1 MRLIAITSPATDAGK
16 TFIATGL
23 AEGLARR
30 GIKTLFIDLDL
41 AVGDS
46 IRVFGLADEARQPH
60 PTVSSWRDFPDP
72 WKSLLTGPG
81 GVMVIPRP
89 ENNGESVTEVGLT
102 QIIAQAEKTG
112 IEAVVLDLGAD
123 VRAPFWDGM
132 IERADVPF
140 LVLDTDAKALDRA
153 RRFLAASMQP
163 PEGWILVVNQRTP
176 RGGYRQDEMVR
187 NLGAASVTQSVVA
200 IPYIP
205 ENRRPTIR
213 LPVDIPSAGE
223 LAEIAM
229 GRPLVELKGGKS
241 SKMSFLARIFSR
253 KASPEIQND
262 EEPFV
267 TPFRENKG
275 FEGISSPMPTEAIS
289 NRKALLLGRAQSL
302 AATLE
307 NLGWDTTFYERDD
320 YDVALADPATF
331 KRIPR
336 EKQTLIIGAGMDLF
350 FSSDQLAHE
359 SAIPVA
365 NENAVV
371 AILQERFGG
380 ALPRRQSVEIP
391 DSNMSEHSISP
402 SADRKKVAGVVVGF
416 YSGAQGYQGKTVL
429 ALNTAALLASEGHPV
444 CLVDLDTDKAGL
456 TTLCGW
462 NERTV
467 PPVDLRNAVE
477 SSTGV
482 VKGPG
487 GVHVITAPLD
497 YPGWSPTP
505 IQINNLLGKL
515 VAQYPYVVLDFGAR
529 VASPSTI
536 AALKQCGI
544 VFIVST
550 PFRGALSAVAR
561 FRSKE
566 MAEIGGNK
574 VRAIINRVGADGAMT
589 PRDAAAILGFVSAY
603 STVPEDSAFVV
614 AETKALDGK
623 KYIPPVLGKCEA
635 KKAVKGLVEEIQK
648 SQGVMV

>member
-60 PTVSSWRDFPDP
+60 PTVASWRDFPDP
-72 WKSLLTGPG
+72 WRSSLTGPG
-81 GVMVIPRP
+81 GVVVIPRP
-89 ENNGESVTEVGLT
+89 ENNGESVAEDGLT
-102 QIIAQAEKTG
+102 ELIAQAESTG
-112 IEAVVLDLGAD
+112 IEAVVMDLGAD
-123 VRAPFWDGM
+123 VRAPFWDGI
-132 IERADVPF
+132 IERADVSF
-140 LVLDTDAKALDRA
+140 LVLDTDGKALDRA

-163 PEGWILVVNQRTP
+163 PEGWVLVINQRTP

-187 NLGAASVTQSVVA
+187 NLGAASVTRSVVT
-200 IPYIP
+200 IPFIP
-205 ENRRPTIR
+205 EKKRPTIR

-229 GRPLVELKGGKS
+229 GRPLVELKEGKT
-241 SKMSFLARIFSR
+241 SKKSFLARIFSR

-307 NLGWDTTFYERDD
+307 NLGWDTTFYEHDD

-331 KRIPR
+331 KRVPR
-336 EKQTLIIGAGMDLF
+336 DKPTLIVGAGMDLF
-350 FSSDQLAHE
+350 FSSDQLARE
-359 SAIPVA
+359 SVIPIA

-380 ALPRRQSVEIP
+380 ALSRRQSVEIP

-462 NERTV
+462 NEGTL

-561 FRSKE
+561 FRGKE
-566 MAEIGGNK
+566 MAEIGGSK

-589 PRDAAAILGFVSAY
+589 PRDAAAILGFASAY
-603 STVPEDSAFVV
+603 STVPEDSAFVA

>member
-1 MRLIAITSPATDAGK
+1 
-16 TFIATGL
+16 
-23 AEGLARR
+23 
-30 GIKTLFIDLDL
+30 
-41 AVGDS
+41 
-46 IRVFGLADEARQPH
+46 
-60 PTVSSWRDFPDP
+60 
-72 WKSLLTGPG
+72 
-81 GVMVIPRP
+81 
-89 ENNGESVTEVGLT
+89 
-102 QIIAQAEKTG
+102 
-112 IEAVVLDLGAD
+112 
-123 VRAPFWDGM
+123 
-132 IERADVPF
+132 
-140 LVLDTDAKALDRA
+140 
-153 RRFLAASMQP
+153 
-163 PEGWILVVNQRTP
+163 
-176 RGGYRQDEMVR
+176 
-187 NLGAASVTQSVVA
+187 
-200 IPYIP
+200 
-205 ENRRPTIR
+205 
-213 LPVDIPSAGE
+213 
-223 LAEIAM
+223 
-229 GRPLVELKGGKS
+229 
-241 SKMSFLARIFSR
+241 
-253 KASPEIQND
+253 
-262 EEPFV
+262 
-267 TPFRENKG
+267 
-275 FEGISSPMPTEAIS
+275 
-289 NRKALLLGRAQSL
+289 LLLGRAQSL

-307 NLGWDTTFYERDD
+307 NLGWDTTFYEHDD

-331 KRIPR
+331 KRVPT

-380 ALPRRQSVEIP
+380 ALIRRQS
-391 DSNMSEHSISP
+391 SEHSIALSI
-402 SADRKKVAGVVVGF
+402 AKKEAAGVVVGF

-462 NERTV
+462 NEGTL

-561 FRSKE
+561 FRGKE
-566 MAEIGGNK
+566 MAEIGGSK

-589 PRDAAAILGFVSAY
+589 PRDAAAILGFASAY
-603 STVPEDSAFVV
+603 STVPEDSAFVA